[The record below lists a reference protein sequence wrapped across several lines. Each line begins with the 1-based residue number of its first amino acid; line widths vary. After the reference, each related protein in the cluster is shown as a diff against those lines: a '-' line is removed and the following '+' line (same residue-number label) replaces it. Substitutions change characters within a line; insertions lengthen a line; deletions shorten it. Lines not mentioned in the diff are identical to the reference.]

1 MNIIEAIIE
10 LLIANIFFV
19 ILIAGGIYSFFKRMI
34 ETKNTNRPVQT
45 KRVSKQ
51 PKQTVSPFGVPVETG
66 NLSDTKSIITTEKK
80 QDQRTETINRR
91 YENMKQ
97 KNASHRYQDKE
108 EAIMG
113 SFKADQK
120 ELQKAVIWSE
130 ILAKPKSLQRLHE
143 K

>member
-10 LLIANIFFV
+10 LVIANIFFV
-19 ILIAGGIYSFFKRMI
+19 ILIAGGIFSFFKRMN
-34 ETKNTNRPVQT
+34 ESKNTNRPVQT
-45 KRVSKQ
+45 KRVSEQ
-51 PKQTVSPFGVPVETG
+51 PKQTVSPFGVPAETR
-66 NLSDTKSIITTEKK
+66 NLSDTKSIITTEK
-80 QDQRTETINRR
+80 QDQRTETINKR

-113 SFKADQK
+113 SFKVDQK

-130 ILAKPKSLQRLHE
+130 ILAKPKALQRLHE